1 MSARLTASRRAVV
14 VGSPGGSGFGSRFTP
29 DRPESVRLPAMLQ
42 NWCGIS
48 FLHWPCDPMLLQAR
62 LPAGLEIDTF
72 DQVAWVGLTPFHLT
86 GLRPPFLPAVPW
98 LSDFPEMNL
107 RTYVRG
113 PAGRGIWFF
122 SLDAASAP
130 AVLGARLTYGLPY
143 HWATMRVRATGRRLE
158 YTSARVG
165 AEATITVETGEP
177 LTDPDD
183 LALFLTERYRLYTQ
197 FLGYLA
203 VAPVEHK
210 PWPLHRATL
219 VGLQET
225 VRQAVDL
232 PADDAPSLVHY
243 SPGVHVR
250 VGWIHRLPSMTPK
263 TDVQTHTRRTSWQE
277 RGRPKTRTPSPC

>member
-1 MSARLTASRRAVV
+1 
-14 VGSPGGSGFGSRFTP
+14 
-29 DRPESVRLPAMLQ
+29 MLQ

-130 AVLGARLTYGLPY
+130 VVLGARLTYGLPY